1 MNKVMIDLET
11 LDTQATAAIV
21 SIGAVRIGPDD
32 VQPETFYRA
41 VIWDAAP
48 LRSVSRRC
56 LAEFWLKQ
64 PGEVQAALGDTEAV
78 HLCVALQDLA
88 RFIFDGSKHADC
100 IGSGEIW
107 AGPATFDIAILE
119 HAYHQLQL
127 PVPWAHY
134 ETRCFSTLRKAL
146 PHIIWER
153 SGVAHNALD
162 DARSQAL
169 HLVNLLKA
177 VSGAQ

>member
-21 SIGAVRIGPDD
+21 SIGAVRVDPDG

-64 PGEVQAALGDTEAV
+64 PAEVQAALGDTGAV
-78 HLCVALQDLA
+78 HLRVALQDLA
-88 RFIFDGSKHADC
+88 RFIHDGGKHLD
-100 IGSGEIW
+100 GGEIW

-119 HAYHQLQL
+119 HAYNQMEL

-153 SGVAHNALD
+153 SGLAHNALD